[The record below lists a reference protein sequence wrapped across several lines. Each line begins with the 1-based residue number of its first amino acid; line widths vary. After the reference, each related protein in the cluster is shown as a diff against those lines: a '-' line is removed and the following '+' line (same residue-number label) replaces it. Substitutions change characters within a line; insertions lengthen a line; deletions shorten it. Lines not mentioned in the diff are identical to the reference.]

1 MIQAKMPDGKILE
14 FPADT
19 ANNVVDRAAK
29 EYIATLP
36 PPPSF
41 GRGLGLGVR
50 DAVQGVASL
59 PGLAYDAVGGA
70 LNLGIDALNSSVP
83 REKSLSNLI
92 TGEQPT
98 PSWQLPRMRTA
109 RENIDSILNAI
120 GVPKPA
126 TEDERLTSAAAEGVA
141 SVIPNMG
148 LGALLQAAKSAP
160 NLARILLANPS
171 TQIAA
176 GVGGGTAGEY
186 AKQQDVGTAG
196 QIASALGGGAA
207 GASLAGLARGS
218 GRLVSALG
226 EPLSEAGRQRIV
238 AGALLR
244 QSSAPETLS
253 ARLAEGLENT
263 GVRLRGAVPTLGEVA
278 RDPSLLRIESSVRAG
293 AIGPYAQSVM
303 SDADFARN
311 ATRTQAM
318 AAIGDNLTPEA
329 RGAITRQG
337 LEGAESGMGA
347 RVGQMFRIAED
358 RNTSRYSVQP
368 VMEEAR
374 NATRRFDPRQGGGGV
389 PPELQNVID
398 DIAQMG
404 RVNVTQAQN
413 IRSRLGEIAG
423 TASMSGNNS
432 LAQVAGRI
440 STSLENTI
448 NDPRWMEAVAARRT
462 MGENVGRDA
471 TGTSASANI
480 LRTDRFNAPMM
491 ANKDV
496 PGQVLKSPDA
506 VRQVMRASLQGID
519 DARTARNPNVNPEDL
534 FNQHRALTRALRGQ
548 FVENLMQQAKTT
560 AYFTNS
566 AGNTQRGLSIANVNR
581 FMDNNNRIAQELFE
595 PKQYQQLSRI
605 ASDFAEGSMA
615 ANTGATRNSQTLQNL
630 SVANMLSR
638 VGNGMLNPDN
648 PTMRQFAS
656 LGGLLKIVY
665 GSPEVAMRDMLTRS
679 MTDPVFAQMILARA
693 TPEAVQRAVTR
704 LGFNAVDEITRAG
717 TPGLAQQ
724 VIRTSTGLN
733 EGGLVQE
740 QLLPP
745 QANAVKNI
753 YNSVMNPESNI
764 VATRNLINSPQMRTR
779 VGAVFE
785 NPAHAGLF
793 TAALNREAQ
802 FFHRANQK
810 DGMSWDQSLSSLV
823 TNAVRNGNLSPSTAG
838 RIEKLITSNNPTNLA
853 AAVKALQ
860 NALQPKR

>member
-19 ANNVVDRAAK
+19 ADAVVDRVAK

-50 DAVQGVASL
+50 DAVQGVAAL
-59 PGLAYDAVGGA
+59 PGLAYDAVGGVM
-70 LNLGIDALNSSVP
+70 NLPADISAAVG
-83 REKSLSNLI
+83 
-92 TGEQPT
+92 G
-98 PSWQLPRMRTA
+98 PSLPRVRTA
-109 RENIDSILNAI
+109 RENIDSILNAV

-126 TEDERLTSAAAEGVA
+126 TEREKLTSAAAEGVA

-218 GRLVSALG
+218 GRLAGALG

-244 QSSAPETLS
+244 QSSAPGSLS

-263 GVRLRGAVPTLGEVA
+263 NARLRGAVPTLGEVA
-278 RDPSLLRIESSVRAG
+278 RDPSLLRVESSLRAG
-293 AIGPYAQSVM
+293 AGGPYAQSAM
-303 SDADFARN
+303 SDADFART
-311 ATRTQAM
+311 AVRTQAIN
-318 AAIGDNLTPEA
+318 AVGDNLTPEA
-329 RGAITRQG
+329 RGAIIRQG

-347 RVGQMFRIAED
+347 RVSQMYKIAED

-368 VMEEAR
+368 VMEVAR
-374 NATRRFDPRQGGGGV
+374 NATRRFDPKQGGGGV
-389 PPELQNVID
+389 PPELQGVID
-398 DIAQMG
+398 QIEKFG
-404 RVNVTQAQN
+404 RVDITQAQN
-413 IRSRLGEIAG
+413 LRKQLGEIAG
-423 TASMSGNNS
+423 EASVAGNKS
-432 LAQVAGRI
+432 LAETAGLIR
-440 STSLENTI
+440 TSLEDTI

-480 LRTDRFNAPMM
+480 LRTDRFGAPMM

-548 FVENLMQQAKTT
+548 FVENLMQQAQTT

-566 AGNTQRGLSIANVNR
+566 AGNTQRGLSIANFNR
-581 FMDNNNRIAQELFE
+581 FMDDNNRIAQELFE
-595 PKQYQQLSRI
+595 PRQYQQLSRI

-615 ANTGATRNSQTLQNL
+615 ANTGATRNSQTMQNL

-693 TPEAVQRAVTR
+693 TPKAVQRAVTR

-724 VIRTSTGLN
+724 VIRTSTDFGDMARDGPVGLN
-733 EGGLVQE
+733 EAMQGPPANTVQ
-740 QLLPP
+740 
-745 QANAVKNI
+745 NI

-779 VGAVFE
+779 VEAVFE

-793 TAALNREAQ
+793 TAALSREAQ

-853 AAVKALQ
+853 AAVRALQ